1 MKIHTTLQ
9 TQFKH
14 YCGVIVGTL
23 LLLLT
28 TNINAK
34 DTTMD
39 KIYDFKVKTIQGEET
54 TLAQYK
60 GKVLLIVNV
69 ASKCGYTPQYDG
81 LETLYT
87 KYKNKGLVVLG
98 FPCNQFGSQEPG
110 SETEIQ
116 NFCRVNFGVTFPM
129 FSKINVNG
137 EETHPLYRYL
147 KSEQTGILGTEAI
160 KWNFTKFLVD
170 KEGNVVERFG
180 SSTKP
185 SELKDKIEAITK
197 IDLK

>member
-1 MKIHTTLQ
+1 MVKAIFSLVLILSLNT
-9 TQFKH
+9 F
-14 YCGVIVGTL
+14 
-23 LLLLT
+23 
-28 TNINAK
+28 AK
-34 DTTMD
+34 DVQMKT
-39 KIYDFKVKTIQGEET
+39 IYDIKVKTIKGEET
-54 TLAQYK
+54 TLEPYK

-81 LETLYT
+81 LETLYK
-87 KYKNKGLVVLG
+87 KYKDEGLVVLG

-110 SETEIQ
+110 SEAEIQ

-137 EETHPLYRYL
+137 EETHPLYQYL
-147 KSEQTGILGTEAI
+147 KSEQPGILGTEAI

-185 SELKDKIEAITK
+185 VELEEKIEGL
-197 IDLK
+197 LK

>member
-1 MKIHTTLQ
+1 MVKAI
-9 TQFKH
+9 FS
-14 YCGVIVGTL
+14 L
-23 LLLLT
+23 LLLISLNT
-28 TNINAK
+28 FAK
-34 DTTMD
+34 DIQM
-39 KIYDFKVKTIQGEET
+39 KSIYDIKVKTINGEET
-54 TLAQYK
+54 TLEPYK

-81 LETLYT
+81 LEALYK
-87 KYKNKGLVVLG
+87 KYKDEGLVVLG

-110 SETEIQ
+110 SEAEIQ

-147 KSEQTGILGTEAI
+147 KSEQPGILGTEAI

-185 SELKDKIEAITK
+185 VELEEKIEGL
-197 IDLK
+197 LK

>member
-1 MKIHTTLQ
+1 MKIHTTLK

-14 YCGVIVGTL
+14 YCGGIVGTL

-28 TNINAK
+28 TNIYAK

-54 TLAQYK
+54 TLAEYK

-81 LETLYT
+81 LEILYK
-87 KYKNKGLVVLG
+87 KYKDKGLVVLG

-110 SETEIQ
+110 SETEIH

-137 EETHPLYRYL
+137 ADTHLLYRYL

-160 KWNFTKFLVD
+160 KWNFTKFLID

-180 SSTKP
+180 SSTTP
-185 SELKDKIEAITK
+185 SELEDKVEQL
-197 IDLK
+197 LK

>member
-1 MKIHTTLQ
+1 MLIFTTPNKLLLKYIKVYVS
-9 TQFKH
+9 F
-14 YCGVIVGTL
+14 L
-23 LLLLT
+23 LLLMPT
-28 TNINAK
+28 YIFTKEHN
-34 DTTMD
+34 MFS
-39 KIYDFKVKTIQGEET
+39 IYDFQVDTIQGEKT
-54 TLAQYK
+54 TLEPYK

-69 ASKCGYTPQYDG
+69 ASQCGFTRQYDG
-81 LETLYT
+81 LEALYR
-87 KYKNKGLVVLG
+87 KYKDKGLVVLG

-110 SETEIQ
+110 TEKEIQ

-137 EETHPLYRYL
+137 EDTHPLYQYL
-147 KSEQTGILGTEAI
+147 KSQKPGLLGTEAI

-185 SELKDKIEAITK
+185 VELEDDIEAL
-197 IDLK
+197 LK